1 MRHNRV
7 SYFSKDSVILA
18 LRTFF
23 CLGLAIILTMPIF
36 NIPST
41 SALNITELNDEN
53 DPYMPQPARSY
64 SVGDVQPYIID
75 PSNGTNVYFN
85 INISAT
91 ELTNPESISEATFE
105 YSVNGINWVYIGTDT
120 NGTIEAK
127 ATNQISYQYG
137 IWTAYWIIAS
147 LSEGWYY
154 LRVTMTNTTLHTG
167 QDQVQIYVDPTPPIP
182 TIIKPT
188 LVDGLWATVTGTVF
202 QAITADENVVS
213 MKVEYLPVPT
223 YYNKSV
229 PRKNQHDY
237 GPLKGKPGTPEYDA
251 DSSCGPASAGA
262 CLWYF
267 AKKYPLI
274 YGDLIKEG
282 GKELNQTELIDRL
295 HNATYT
301 NCKENCP
308 KRRSDGVSDGNMQKG
323 LEEWIKR
330 HGGCLTVEL
339 VKKENFTFKKYVT
352 ELLESEDL
360 LVSTD
365 SHWMVGNSVNLTKN
379 ANDTYNVDFMD
390 PWTGKYITVK
400 MKKDGSFSW
409 DPVKQSEKN
418 GNPRPKDT
426 MFVICP
432 CSDKG
437 VVPWTPIGIDSYGAD
452 GWSVSWDT
460 SGLTPCTWYLIRV
473 TMTDANGR
481 KGIDKVLVHIKKPVG
496 GFSTVVDELSLSFPY
511 FGLAIGVASV
521 IVIATVAT
529 VVHVKRVKPRKEK
542 Q

>member
-1 MRHNRV
+1 MRHNSV
-7 SYFSKDSVILA
+7 IGFSKGSVVSTLRTSCCLGFVIILA
-18 LRTFF
+18 M
-23 CLGLAIILTMPIF
+23 TML
-36 NIPST
+36 NTSLT
-41 SALNITELNDEN
+41 SALDIKELKYGNDRCTSH
-53 DPYMPQPARSY
+53 YARSY
-64 SVGDVQPYIID
+64 TAGGIQPYIID
-75 PSNGTNVYFN
+75 PSNGTNVYSN
-85 INISAT
+85 INVSAT
-91 ELTNPESISEATFE
+91 ELTNPESITEATFE
-105 YSVNGINWVYIGTDT
+105 YSINGINWVCIGTDT
-120 NGTIEAK
+120 NGTIATK
-127 ATNQISYQYG
+127 ATDRISYQWG
-137 IWTAYWIIAS
+137 IWAVYWAIAS
-147 LSEGWYY
+147 LSEGWYH

-182 TIIKPT
+182 TIVKPT

-202 QAITADENVVS
+202 QAVTADENVVS

-251 DSSCGPASAGA
+251 DSSCGPTSAGA

-282 GKELNQTELIDRL
+282 GRELNQTELIDRL
-295 HNATYT
+295 HNETYT
-301 NCKENCP
+301 NCKEHCP
-308 KRRSDGVSDGNMQKG
+308 KKNGDGVTDPNMQKG
-323 LEEWIKR
+323 LEEWIKK
-330 HGGCLTVEL
+330 HGGCLTVEY
-339 VKKENFTFKKYVT
+339 VKKEDFTFKKYVT

-365 SHWMVGNSVNLTKN
+365 SHWMVGNSVDLTKN
-379 ANDTYNVDFMD
+379 ADGTYNVDFMD
-390 PWTGKYITVK
+390 PWTGQYITVK
-400 MKKDGSFSW
+400 MS
-409 DPVKQSEKN
+409 KN
-418 GNPRPKDT
+418 GDFSVYGHPKDT

-432 CSDKG
+432 CSDKE

-460 SGLTPCTWYLIRV
+460 CGLTPCTWYLIRV

-481 KGIDKVLVHIKKPVG
+481 KGIDKILVHIEKPVG
-496 GFSTVVDELSLSFPY
+496 GISVLISVPVDKTALLASY
-511 FGLAIGVASV
+511 IGLASTILVA
-521 IVIATVAT
+521 IVAT
-529 VVHVKRVKPRKEK
+529 AVCVKRVKRRKEK